1 MRTTGTGMPLR
12 VRTTTHAHTRARV
25 KRLVRVVGQSMAP
38 TYRASDLL
46 LTRSV
51 GRTHALVPR
60 GGAAVFRHGEWRM
73 IKRVVGMPGDLIEL
87 EAGRLFVNGET
98 LDGRPRVRGALTEE
112 WRVPGESYFMVG
124 DNAEVSDDSRVW
136 DEPFVRLADVEAVVT
151 RRLWR
156 RRRPKGVTRLP
167 RATATQRAA

>member
-1 MRTTGTGMPLR
+1 MRTTGTRMPLR
-12 VRTTTHAHTRARV
+12 VRTTTHAHTRAGV

-60 GGAAVFRHGEWRM
+60 GVVAVFRHGEWRM

-87 EAGRLFVNGET
+87 EAGRLFVNGGT

-112 WRVPGESYFMVG
+112 WRVPGESYFMAG
-124 DNAEVSDDSRVW
+124 DNADVSDDSRVW

-156 RRRPKGVTRLP
+156 RRRTKGVTRLL
-167 RATATQRAA
+167 RAPATQRAA